1 MTAEQSGGGDGL
13 RLVAAPPPPDP
24 VPIAP
29 RRVLPR
35 RVRQIALPEPYDDF
49 TVTAWM
55 NAPKELWREV
65 NSGEEA
71 RILPALMQ
79 LVTDHDLVDFDGN
92 PYPPASER
100 AFWDEINNDLG
111 AFIIQAVAGQIGKLD
126 PPKARD

>member
-1 MTAEQSGGGDGL
+1 MTAEPQDQGEGL
-13 RLVAAPPPPDP
+13 RLVNLDTPPEPAALP
-24 VPIAP
+24 P

-35 RVRQIALPEPYDDF
+35 RVRTIALPEPYDDF

-65 NSGEEA
+65 NSGDEA

-111 AFIIQAVAGQIGKLD
+111 AYIIQAVAGQIGKLD
-126 PPKARD
+126 PPSASS